1 MFCLRLKVIYKSL
14 NKKCNCVF
22 VVSLE
27 ETIISFVKLTI
38 KELKQIVQEAWWEE
52 TYDKL
57 LMDDPA
63 IEADTLI
70 VPKSSKEKIK
80 KWAKAM
86 KLA

>member
-1 MFCLRLKVIYKSL
+1 L
-14 NKKCNCVF
+14 CVCGLF
-22 VVSLE
+22 GNW

>member
-1 MFCLRLKVIYKSL
+1 VQ
-14 NKKCNCVF
+14 
-22 VVSLE
+22 
-27 ETIISFVKLTI
+27 LTI
-38 KELKQIVQEAWWEE
+38 KELRQIIKEAWWEE

-63 IEADTLI
+63 MDADTMI
-70 VPKSSKEKIK
+70 VPKTSKEKIK